1 MEKIRIL
8 LVDDDRQN
16 SMLLR
21 KFLEV
26 EGYEVCYAEN
36 GRIGWERFTESE
48 PDLVLLDVN
57 MPEMNGFELA
67 RRIREQNRDV
77 LIFFLTDR
85 TEKADRLK
93 GFDLKGNDYIPKP
106 FYPEELIA
114 KIKERQR
121 FLALASE
128 QVRAGGLRPGMR
140 FEQRQSPQD
149 SRITIGRT
157 IFDRNLSTIEIDG
170 VRRHLSARQSDIL
183 AILAQNIGHTVERD
197 TILQTVW
204 GNNSYANSLALNVQ
218 ITYLRKLLEPDT
230 TLSIVSIKKR
240 GYILMLSPS
249 SSTR

>member
-16 SMLLR
+16 SEFLQ

-26 EGYEVCYAEN
+26 EGYEVNYAEN
-36 GRIGWERFTESE
+36 GRKGWEAFSAIK

-57 MPEMNGFELA
+57 MPVMNGFELA
-67 RRIREQNRDV
+67 RLIREQDRDV

-121 FLALASE
+121 
-128 QVRAGGLRPGMR
+128 VGGLCPGMR
-140 FEQRQSPQD
+140 FEHHQSATSPHM
-149 SRITIGRT
+149 TIGKT
-157 IFDRNLSTIEIDG
+157 LFNRNLSTIEING
-170 VRRHLSARQSDIL
+170 VVQHLSARQSEILTIL
-183 AILAQNIGHTVERD
+183 AHNIGQTVERD
-197 TILQTVW
+197 TILKTVW
-204 GNNSYANSLALNVQ
+204 GNDSYANSLALNVQ
-218 ITYLRKLLEPDT
+218 ITYLRKLLETDT
-230 TLSIVSIKKR
+230 SISIISLKKR
-240 GYILMLSPS
+240 GYILEVNNG
-249 SSTR
+249 